1 MESSKS
7 SAVERVALFDLDGTL
22 TWHDTLF
29 HYLTGFIARHPAR
42 LPYLWRLPAAFA
54 GYALVG
60 RDRGVLK
67 SQAIRAAM
75 GGMNRPTIDAWSEAF
90 VAGLHGRRAFRPAAL
105 AVLERHRGAGDTLV
119 LLSASPDLYV
129 PRIGRLLGFDA
140 TVCTELRWQGDRLD
154 GHLSTPNRH
163 GDEKRSCLEALRV
176 RYPAAAFTAYGNS
189 DSDLP
194 HLVRADEALLVNGSG
209 KARRLA
215 AAAGIPVA
223 EWT

>member
-7 SAVERVALFDLDGTL
+7 VAAQRVTVFDLDGTL

-29 HYLTGFIARHPAR
+29 QYLTGFIGRHPAR
-42 LPYLWRLPAAFA
+42 LPYLWSLPAAFA
-54 GYALVG
+54 VYALADH
-60 RDRGVLK
+60 DRGVLK
-67 SQAIRAAM
+67 SRAIRAAM
-75 GGMNRPTIDAWSEAF
+75 GGMVRATIDAWSESF
-90 VAGLHGRRAFRPAAL
+90 VAGLHARRAFRPTAL
-105 AVLERHRGAGDTLV
+105 EVLERHRRAGDTLV

-140 TVCTELRWQGDRLD
+140 TVCTELRWQADRLD
-154 GHLSTPNRH
+154 GHLATPNRH
-163 GDEKRSCLEALRV
+163 GDEKRSCLEALRL
-176 RYPAAAFTAYGNS
+176 RYPGAAFTAYGNS
-189 DSDLP
+189 DSDLA